1 VNSAEPLTVE
11 TLAALLWDEPALHA
25 GSLGAQAFA
34 DAFGPP
40 PWNEPPQ
47 NLGLLAAAAHAV
59 RLHRGGES
67 VDALTLMH
75 TLTEQLDGMLLGL
88 CLIGWAAP
96 PEQATPALHEAAG
109 LIDTASRDGET
120 KARLLAKLAGLALD
134 ARDPVLYEHCVR
146 RSIGLAPVGS
156 PLAWRIAIDALREGI
171 TVQEPPARPLGGRYD
186 VLTWLPWIWGA
197 VADAAAEIAKE
208 RVKARGQSTWSYTWH
223 AGRTPLD
230 QMLAAEAQAGWAGVP
245 GIRRQIRMQIGAHLI
260 TDVARTREDWLYGLY
275 AWITGGG
282 GQIPQTVAL
291 AEPHLDPAAAA
302 ELLRS
307 LDSDLS
313 VRTGPY
319 ALAEAADALWALIPD
334 EQLDWVYQHV
344 TPDTENMILAQT
356 ARRLWGKLCW
366 RDPERFYRHWAAL
379 PEHPAGEQLTSAQ
392 PQPLLMLSEKQR
404 LRLLAAADD
413 QLERAPDAEL
423 AVLAAELAESVD
435 RPEVLT
441 QIRDLDLPTDAL
453 VELAG
458 ERPDLIDP
466 EALSAAIADLAG
478 RVRRT
483 REEAAE
489 GRVQFGSVSARV
501 MLAQALTLTPAGNRH
516 AVELLLDVAA
526 DSRSP
531 AQHMFEARE
540 GLVILK
546 AAGLLDEED
555 RDRIRAMADTPGSLL
570 SHGEFTAPVLAAQR
584 RRILAP
590 DLSADDRTRLAV
602 DTRDPDGRVR
612 HIAIVTAA
620 TVLSAHPDQGVGWA
634 LLSGLFDPQDEI
646 VQAALAA
653 VARGALDA
661 LPDARTVAC
670 ERVARLYEGTQSTVR
685 ETVVH
690 TAANLAGHS
699 DRLRRLI
706 ADAASDPSWRVR
718 RAAEEASRKTSA

>member
-1 VNSAEPLTVE
+1 MNSAEPLPAE
-11 TLAALLWDEPALHA
+11 TLAALLWDAPTLRA
-25 GSLGAQAFA
+25 GSPGAQAFA
-34 DAFGPP
+34 NAFGPP
-40 PWNEPPQ
+40 PWNEPPP

-59 RLHRGGES
+59 QLHRGGES
-67 VDALTLMH
+67 ADALTLMRA
-75 TLTEQLDGMLLGL
+75 LTEQPDGMLLGL
-88 CLIGWAAP
+88 CLTGWAAP
-96 PEQATPALHEAAG
+96 PEQAAPALHDAAG
-109 LIDTASRDGET
+109 LIDTASPDRET
-120 KARLLAKLAGLALD
+120 RARLLAKLAGLALD
-134 ARDPVLYEHCVR
+134 AHDRVLYERCVR
-146 RSIGLAPVGS
+146 RSIGLAPGGS
-156 PLAWRIAIDALREGI
+156 LLAWHVAIDALDEGI
-171 TVQEPPARPLGGRYD
+171 TVQEPPAQPVSGRYD
-186 VLTWLPWIWGA
+186 VLTSLPWMWGA
-197 VADAAAEIAKE
+197 VADAAAEIAEE
-208 RVKARGQSTWSYTWH
+208 RVKARGRSTWSYTWH

-245 GIRRQIRMQIGAHLI
+245 GIRREIRMQIGAHLI
-260 TDVARTREDWLYGLY
+260 TDVARTRQDWLYGLY

-302 ELLRS
+302 ELLRG

-313 VRTGPY
+313 VRTSPY

-334 EQLDWVYQHV
+334 EQLDWVYEHV

-379 PEHPAGEQLTSAQ
+379 PEHPAGEQLTRTQ
-392 PQPLLMLSEKQR
+392 PQPLRTLSEEQR
-404 LRLLAAADD
+404 LRLLVAADE
-413 QLERAPDAEL
+413 QLQRDPGAEL
-423 AVLAAELAESVD
+423 AVLAAGLAESVD
-435 RPEVLT
+435 RPEILT
-441 QIRDLDLPTDAL
+441 QIRDLELPMAAL

-458 ERPDLIDP
+458 ERPDLIDH
-466 EALSAAIADLAG
+466 EALSAAIADLTG
-478 RVRRT
+478 RVRRA
-483 REEAAE
+483 REEAGE
-489 GRVQFGSVSARV
+489 GRVQFGSASARV
-501 MLAQALTLTPAGNRH
+501 MLAEALALTPAGNRE
-516 AVELLLDVAA
+516 AVKLLLDLAE
-526 DSRSP
+526 DSGSP

-540 GLVILK
+540 ALVILK
-546 AAGLLDEED
+546 AASLLDEED
-555 RDRIRAMADTPGSLL
+555 RDRIRAMADTPGTLL
-570 SHGEFTAPVLAAQR
+570 SHGEFTAHVLAAQR

-590 DLSADDRTRLAV
+590 DLSAEDRTRLAV

-612 HIAIVTAA
+612 HIAILTAA
-620 TVLSAHPDQGVGWA
+620 TVLSADPDQGVGWA

-653 VARGALDA
+653 VARGALDG

-690 TAANLAGHS
+690 TAAHLAGYS

-718 RAAEEASRKTSA
+718 RAAEEASEKMSA